1 MQLVDS
7 SCQHV
12 SQAWPKPLLQSTN
25 LQACMHMSAV
35 TLGHIVQ
42 LVEGAGFLPTC
53 CSSILCPPTLLSEIL
68 GSHGE
73 ETIGVTWVRD
83 LVDANCD
90 LVPGPMPAKCCFL
103 RFSEG
108 LRGYFL
114 KGLRHEC
121 VTCAFDFLLFLC
133 KQKK

>member
-1 MQLVDS
+1 
-7 SCQHV
+7 
-12 SQAWPKPLLQSTN
+12 
-25 LQACMHMSAV
+25 MHMSAV

-90 LVPGPMPAKCCFL
+90 LVPGPMSASQQSFVSLVFL
-103 RFSEG
+103 RSFFSFSQG
-108 LRGYFL
+108 TKGILWYSL
-114 KGLRHEC
+114 KEVRH
-121 VTCAFDFLLFLC
+121 D
-133 KQKK
+133 